1 MKPTITTM
9 RKNYTPNPDGL
20 SAEDRA
26 LNVFADIMIDKIKNL
41 QQDWKQPWISPG
53 AAQLPRNLNGR
64 NYNGMNSIILM
75 FMQEKNNWQT
85 SRYATFDR
93 ITDMNYAKDKDGKR
107 QHLLTDKDGNKLP
120 FVRINKGEKSTPVM
134 ITTFT
139 CVHKQTNERIKYDD
153 YKQLD
158 AKERNEFSVFPKQH
172 VYNVFNFDQT
182 NLKEARPEL
191 YETYRKE
198 AQGTLELSDKGM
210 ASLPEIDAMIAKDL
224 YVCPIKPTAGND
236 AYYSVARDEII
247 IPEKAQFIDGESFY
261 SNLLHEMSH
270 ASGSPDRLN
279 RIKPTQDRASYS
291 REELVA
297 ELTAALVS
305 SRYGMAKHVK
315 SDSAAYLKSWLGS
328 LNEDPEF
335 IKTTLND
342 VKRSASFIT
351 QRMEAVGER
360 LRRDG
365 WNADFTDIRE
375 QNKTFTPLFRS
386 DAKSATVSQE
396 ASESR
401 QEQPVK
407 AESQVLEAVS
417 AKSAEQARFHR

>member
-1 MKPTITTM
+1 M

-172 VYNVFNFDQT
+172 VYNVFNVDQT

-279 RIKPTQDRASYS
+279 RIKPDQDRAGYS

-297 ELTAALVS
+297 ELTAALVA

-328 LNEDPEF
+328 LNENPEF

-365 WNADFTDIRE
+365 WDADFTDIRQ
-375 QNKTFTPLFRS
+375 QNKTFTLLFRS
-386 DAKSATVSQE
+386 DVKSAALNTEATVK
-396 ASESR
+396 A
-401 QEQPVK
+401 QEQPIK
-407 AESQVLEAVS
+407 EESQVLEAVS
-417 AKSAEQARFHR
+417 AKSAEQPRFHR

>member
-85 SRYATFDR
+85 SRYATFYR

-107 QHLLTDKDGNKLP
+107 QHMLTDKDGNKLP

-172 VYNVFNFDQT
+172 VYNVFNVDQT

-328 LNEDPEF
+328 LNENPEF

-365 WNADFTDIRE
+365 WDADFTDIRQ

-386 DAKSATVSQE
+386 DVKSAAVTTEATVK
-396 ASESR
+396 A
-401 QEQPVK
+401 QEQPIK
-407 AESQVLEAVS
+407 EENQVLEAVS
-417 AKSAEQARFHR
+417 AKSAEQPRFHR

>member
-1 MKPTITTM
+1 
-9 RKNYTPNPDGL
+9 
-20 SAEDRA
+20 
-26 LNVFADIMIDKIKNL
+26 
-41 QQDWKQPWISPG
+41 
-53 AAQLPRNLNGR
+53 
-64 NYNGMNSIILM
+64 
-75 FMQEKNNWQT
+75 
-85 SRYATFDR
+85 
-93 ITDMNYAKDKDGKR
+93 
-107 QHLLTDKDGNKLP
+107 
-120 FVRINKGEKSTPVM
+120 
-134 ITTFT
+134 
-139 CVHKQTNERIKYDD
+139 
-153 YKQLD
+153 
-158 AKERNEFSVFPKQH
+158 
-172 VYNVFNFDQT
+172 
-182 NLKEARPEL
+182 
-191 YETYRKE
+191 
-198 AQGTLELSDKGM
+198 
-210 ASLPEIDAMIAKDL
+210 
-224 YVCPIKPTAGND
+224 
-236 AYYSVARDEII
+236 
-247 IPEKAQFIDGESFY
+247 
-261 SNLLHEMSH
+261 MSH

-315 SDSAAYLKSWLGS
+315 SDSAAYLKSWLSG

-396 ASESR
+396 ATESR

-407 AESQVLEAVS
+407 EESQVLEAVS

>member
-1 MKPTITTM
+1 M

-172 VYNVFNFDQT
+172 VYNVFNVDQT
-182 NLKEARPEL
+182 NLNEARPEL

-386 DAKSATVSQE
+386 DVKSAIVSQE
-396 ASESR
+396 AAESR

>member
-1 MKPTITTM
+1 M

-26 LNVFADIMIDKIKNL
+26 LNVFADIMIDKIRNL

-75 FMQEKNNWQT
+75 FLQEKHGWQT
-85 SRYATFDR
+85 ARYATFDR
-93 ITDMNYAKDKDGKR
+93 ITDMNFAKDKEGKR
-107 QHLLTDKDGNKLP
+107 LHLLTDKEGNKLP
-120 FVRINKGEKSTPVM
+120 YVRVNKGEKSTPVM

-139 CVHKQTNERIKYDD
+139 CVHKKTNERIKYED
-153 YKQLD
+153 YKQLTD
-158 AKERNEFSVFPKQH
+158 KERNEFSVFPKQH
-172 VYNVFNFDQT
+172 VYNVFNVDQT
-182 NLKEARPEL
+182 NMKETRSEL

-198 AQGTLELSDKGM
+198 AQGTLQLSDKGM
-210 ASLPEIDAMIAKDL
+210 VSLPEIDAMIDKDL

-279 RIKPTQDRASYS
+279 RIKPDQDRTAYS

-297 ELTAALVS
+297 ELTAALVA
-305 SRYGMAKHVK
+305 SRNGMAKHVK

-328 LNEDPEF
+328 LNENPEF

-365 WNADFTDIRE
+365 WDADFTDIRQ
-375 QNKTFTPLFRS
+375 QNKTFMPLFRS
-386 DAKSATVSQE
+386 DVKSAAVSQE
-396 ASESR
+396 ATVKT
-401 QEQPVK
+401 QEQPIK
-407 AESQVLEAVS
+407 EESQVLEAVS
-417 AKSAEQARFHR
+417 AKSAEQPRFHR

>member
-1 MKPTITTM
+1 M

-75 FMQEKNNWQT
+75 FMQEKNHWQT

-172 VYNVFNFDQT
+172 VYNVFNVDQT

-386 DAKSATVSQE
+386 DAKSVTVSQE
-396 ASESR
+396 AAESR

>member
-75 FMQEKNNWQT
+75 FMQEKNHWQT

-93 ITDMNYAKDKDGKR
+93 ITDMNYAKDKDDKR

-172 VYNVFNFDQT
+172 VYNVFNVDQT

-279 RIKPTQDRASYS
+279 RIKPDQDRAGYS

-297 ELTAALVS
+297 ELTAALVA

-328 LNEDPEF
+328 LNENPEF

-365 WNADFTDIRE
+365 WDADFTDIRQ
-375 QNKTFTPLFRS
+375 QNKTFTLLFRS
-386 DAKSATVSQE
+386 DVKSAALNTEATVK
-396 ASESR
+396 A
-401 QEQPVK
+401 QEQPIK
-407 AESQVLEAVS
+407 EESQVLEAVS
-417 AKSAEQARFHR
+417 AKSAEQPRFHR

>member
-1 MKPTITTM
+1 M

-26 LNVFADIMIDKIKNL
+26 LNVFADIMIDKIRNL

-75 FMQEKNNWQT
+75 FLQEKHGWQT

-93 ITDMNYAKDKDGKR
+93 IVDMNYAKDKDGKR
-107 QHLLTDKDGNKLP
+107 IKPLTDDNGNKLP
-120 FVRINKGEKSTPVM
+120 FVCVNKGKKSTPVM

-139 CVHKQTNERIKYDD
+139 CVHKETNERIKYDD

-158 AKERNEFSVFPKQH
+158 DKERNQFSVFPKQH
-172 VYNVFNFDQT
+172 IYNVFNLDQT
-182 NLKEARPEL
+182 NMKETRPEL
-191 YETYRKE
+191 YEKFRNE
-198 AQGTLELSDKGM
+198 SQGKQELSADGM
-210 ASLPEIDAMIAKDL
+210 VSLPEIDAMIEKDL
-224 YVCPIKPTAGND
+224 YVCPINPTHGND

-270 ASGSPDRLN
+270 ASGSANRLN
-279 RIKPTQDRASYS
+279 RLKSNQDRAAYS

-297 ELTAALVS
+297 ELTAALVA

-328 LNEDPEF
+328 LNENPEF

-365 WNADFTDIRE
+365 WDADFTDIRQ

-386 DAKSATVSQE
+386 DVKSATVSTE
-396 ASESR
+396 ATVNA
-401 QEQPVK
+401 QEQTIK
-407 AESQVLEAVS
+407 EESQVLEAVS
-417 AKSAEQARFHR
+417 AKSAEQPRFHR

>member
-1 MKPTITTM
+1 M

-26 LNVFADIMIDKIKNL
+26 LNVFADIMIDKIRNL

-75 FMQEKNNWQT
+75 FLQEKHGWQT
-85 SRYATFDR
+85 ARYATFDR
-93 ITDMNYAKDKDGKR
+93 ITDMNFAKDKEGKR
-107 QHLLTDKDGNKLP
+107 LHLLTDKDGNKLP
-120 FVRINKGEKSTPVM
+120 YVRVNKGEKSTPVM

-172 VYNVFNFDQT
+172 VYNVFNVDQT

-328 LNEDPEF
+328 LNENPEF

-386 DAKSATVSQE
+386 DVKSTAVTTEATVN
-396 ASESR
+396 A
-401 QEQPVK
+401 QEQPIK
-407 AESQVLEAVS
+407 EESQVLEAVS
-417 AKSAEQARFHR
+417 AKSAEQPRFHR

>member
-1 MKPTITTM
+1 M

-26 LNVFADIMIDKIKNL
+26 LNVFADIMIDKIRNL

-75 FMQEKNNWQT
+75 FLQEKHGWQT
-85 SRYATFDR
+85 ARYATFDR
-93 ITDMNYAKDKDGKR
+93 ITDMNFAKDKEGKR
-107 QHLLTDKDGNKLP
+107 LHLLTDKDGNKLP
-120 FVRINKGEKSTPVM
+120 YVRVNKGEKSTPVM

-139 CVHKQTNERIKYDD
+139 CVHKKTNERIKYED
-153 YKQLD
+153 YKQLSD
-158 AKERNEFSVFPKQH
+158 KERNEFSVFPKQH
-172 VYNVFNFDQT
+172 VYNVFNVDQT
-182 NLKEARPEL
+182 NMKETRPEL
-191 YETYRKE
+191 YETYHKE

-210 ASLPEIDAMIAKDL
+210 VSLPEIDAMIDKDL

-236 AYYSVARDEII
+236 AYYSVARDEIV

-279 RIKPTQDRASYS
+279 RIKPEQDRAAYS

-297 ELTAALVS
+297 ELTAALVA

-328 LNEDPEF
+328 LNENPEF

-360 LRRDG
+360 LKRDG
-365 WNADFTDIRE
+365 WDADFTDIRQ

-386 DAKSATVSQE
+386 DVKSPTALTENAVKL
-396 ASESR
+396 

-407 AESQVLEAVS
+407 EESQVLEAVS
-417 AKSAEQARFHR
+417 AKSAEQPRFHR

>member
-1 MKPTITTM
+1 M

-26 LNVFADIMIDKIKNL
+26 LNVFADIMIDKIRNL

-75 FMQEKNNWQT
+75 FLQEKHGWQT
-85 SRYATFDR
+85 ARYATFDR
-93 ITDMNYAKDKDGKR
+93 ITDMNFAKDKEGKR
-107 QHLLTDKDGNKLP
+107 LHLLTDKEGNKLP
-120 FVRINKGEKSTPVM
+120 YVRVNKGEKSTPVM

-139 CVHKQTNERIKYDD
+139 CVHKKTNERIKYED
-153 YKQLD
+153 YKQLSD
-158 AKERNEFSVFPKQH
+158 KERNEFSVFPKQH
-172 VYNVFNFDQT
+172 VYNVFNVDQT
-182 NLKEARPEL
+182 NMKETRPEL
-191 YETYRKE
+191 YETYHKE

-210 ASLPEIDAMIAKDL
+210 VSLPEIDAMIDKDL

-279 RIKPTQDRASYS
+279 RIKPNQDRAGYS

-297 ELTAALVS
+297 ELTAALVA
-305 SRYGMAKHVK
+305 SRYGMAKHAK
-315 SDSAAYLKSWLGS
+315 SDSAADLKAWLGS
-328 LNEDPEF
+328 LHANPEV

-365 WNADFTDIRE
+365 WDADFTDIRQ

-386 DAKSATVSQE
+386 DVKSATVSTE
-396 ASESR
+396 ATVNA
-401 QEQPVK
+401 QEQPIK
-407 AESQVLEAVS
+407 EESQVLEAVS
-417 AKSAEQARFHR
+417 AKSAEQPRFHR

>member
-1 MKPTITTM
+1 MKPTPNAM

-26 LNVFADIMIDKIKNL
+26 LNVFADIMIDKIRNL

-75 FMQEKNNWQT
+75 FLQEKHGWQT
-85 SRYATFDR
+85 ARYATFDR
-93 ITDMNYAKDKDGKR
+93 ITDMNFAKDKEGKR
-107 QHLLTDKDGNKLP
+107 LHLLTDKDGNKLP
-120 FVRINKGEKSTPVM
+120 YVRVNKGEKSTPVM

-139 CVHKQTNERIKYDD
+139 CVHKKTNERIKYED
-153 YKQLD
+153 YKQLTD
-158 AKERNEFSVFPKQH
+158 KERNEFSVFPKQH
-172 VYNVFNFDQT
+172 VYNVFNVDQT
-182 NLKEARPEL
+182 NMKETRPEL
-191 YETYRKE
+191 YETYHKE

-210 ASLPEIDAMIAKDL
+210 VSLPEIDAMIDKDL

-279 RIKPTQDRASYS
+279 RIKPDQDRTGYS

-297 ELTAALVS
+297 ELTAALVA

-328 LNEDPEF
+328 LNETPEF

-365 WNADFTDIRE
+365 WDADFTDIRQ

-386 DAKSATVSQE
+386 DVKSATVSTE
-396 ASESR
+396 ATVNA
-401 QEQPVK
+401 QEQPIK
-407 AESQVLEAVS
+407 EESQVLEAVS
-417 AKSAEQARFHR
+417 AKSAEQPRFHR

>member
-75 FMQEKNNWQT
+75 FMQEKNRWQT

-172 VYNVFNFDQT
+172 VYNVFNVDQT

-386 DAKSATVSQE
+386 DVKSTTVSQE

-401 QEQPVK
+401 QELPVK

>member
-1 MKPTITTM
+1 M

-26 LNVFADIMIDKIKNL
+26 LNVFADIMIDKIRNL

-75 FMQEKNNWQT
+75 FLQEKHGWQT
-85 SRYATFDR
+85 ARYATFDR
-93 ITDMNYAKDKDGKR
+93 ITDMNFAKDKEGKR
-107 QHLLTDKDGNKLP
+107 LHLLTDKDGNKLP
-120 FVRINKGEKSTPVM
+120 YVRVNKGEKSTPVM

-139 CVHKQTNERIKYDD
+139 CVHKKTNERIKYED
-153 YKQLD
+153 YKQLTD
-158 AKERNEFSVFPKQH
+158 KERNEFSVFPKQH
-172 VYNVFNFDQT
+172 VYNVFNVDQT
-182 NLKEARPEL
+182 NMKETRPEL
-191 YETYRKE
+191 YETYHKE

-210 ASLPEIDAMIAKDL
+210 VSLPEIDAMIDKDL

-279 RIKPTQDRASYS
+279 RIKPDQDRAGYS

-297 ELTAALVS
+297 ELTAALVA

-315 SDSAAYLKSWLGS
+315 SDSAA
-328 LNEDPEF
+328 
-335 IKTTLND
+335 
-342 VKRSASFIT
+342 
-351 QRMEAVGER
+351 
-360 LRRDG
+360 
-365 WNADFTDIRE
+365 
-375 QNKTFTPLFRS
+375 
-386 DAKSATVSQE
+386 
-396 ASESR
+396 
-401 QEQPVK
+401 
-407 AESQVLEAVS
+407 
-417 AKSAEQARFHR
+417 

>member
-1 MKPTITTM
+1 MP
-9 RKNYTPNPDGL
+9 
-20 SAEDRA
+20 
-26 LNVFADIMIDKIKNL
+26 
-41 QQDWKQPWISPG
+41 
-53 AAQLPRNLNGR
+53 
-64 NYNGMNSIILM
+64 
-75 FMQEKNNWQT
+75 
-85 SRYATFDR
+85 
-93 ITDMNYAKDKDGKR
+93 
-107 QHLLTDKDGNKLP
+107 
-120 FVRINKGEKSTPVM
+120 
-134 ITTFT
+134 
-139 CVHKQTNERIKYDD
+139 
-153 YKQLD
+153 
-158 AKERNEFSVFPKQH
+158 
-172 VYNVFNFDQT
+172 
-182 NLKEARPEL
+182 
-191 YETYRKE
+191 
-198 AQGTLELSDKGM
+198 
-210 ASLPEIDAMIAKDL
+210 
-224 YVCPIKPTAGND
+224 GND

-386 DAKSATVSQE
+386 DVKSATVSQE
-396 ASESR
+396 AAESR

>member
-1 MKPTITTM
+1 M

-107 QHLLTDKDGNKLP
+107 QNLLTDKDGNKLP

-172 VYNVFNFDQT
+172 VYNVFNVDQT

-386 DAKSATVSQE
+386 DVKSTTVSQE

>member
-1 MKPTITTM
+1 M

-172 VYNVFNFDQT
+172 VYNVFNVDQT

-386 DAKSATVSQE
+386 DVKSAIVSQE
-396 ASESR
+396 AAESR